1 MTANGGDGVG
11 AHQAGG
17 HGHLGK
23 FTAERTPWT
32 HRMLSEGGTAGLPRS
47 ESEAHEGEREES
59 YAQEMRRGSDNY
71 LPAFLPSLSSLPLP
85 LMNNQ
90 SCDKRFPK

>member
-1 MTANGGDGVG
+1 MESEHIKQEGTAIWENLLRREHSG
-11 AHQAGG
+11 
-17 HGHLGK
+17 
-23 FTAERTPWT
+23 T